1 MKVEIEGNQS
11 DCAESQGVSGTD
23 ESVSS
28 QPENRRLESKKKLKK
43 VRSIRRLVRL
53 PSKGSSTRGRPQYDH
68 LSIPSSV
75 STDNLEGVT
84 PLDMADASPH
94 YMKGTSSSHA
104 KDSVQVI
111 F

>member
-1 MKVEIEGNQS
+1 MKVEIEGSQS
-11 DCAESQGVSGTD
+11 DSAESQGVSGTD

-43 VRSIRRLVRL
+43 VRSIRLVRL
-53 PSKGSSTRGRPQYDH
+53 PSKRSSARGRPQYDH
-68 LSIPSSV
+68 HLSILSSV
-75 STDNLEGVT
+75 STENLEGVT
-84 PLDMADASPH
+84 PPDMADASPH

-111 F
+111 Y